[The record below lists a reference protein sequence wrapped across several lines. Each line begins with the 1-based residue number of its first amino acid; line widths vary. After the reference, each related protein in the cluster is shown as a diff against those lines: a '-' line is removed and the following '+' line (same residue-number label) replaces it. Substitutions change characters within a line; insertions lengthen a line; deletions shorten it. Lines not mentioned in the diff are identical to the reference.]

1 MIVSAQRVAESW
13 IVSSSDV
20 IPLRLEGRSGAVNV
34 LVLTSEP
41 ISAAQLRDALGGPEP
56 AQDAQVMVVAP
67 ALHEHRLQFWLSDA
81 DAAIAQANDVRRET
95 VENLGQSGVSASGDT
110 GESDP
115 LKAIDDAL
123 KSFAADRIVL
133 FTHPAGERLY
143 REEVD
148 IEELTRRYGLPV
160 DQASVTA

>member
-1 MIVSAQRVAESW
+1 M
-13 IVSSSDV
+13 
-20 IPLRLEGRSGAVNV
+20 NV

-41 ISAAQLRDALGGPEP
+41 ISAAQLREALGGALDP

-67 ALHEHRLQFWLSDA
+67 ALHEHRLEFWLSDA
-81 DAAIAQANDVRRET
+81 DDAIAQADEVRRET
-95 VENLGQSGVSASGDT
+95 VANLGGSGVSASGDT

-115 LKAIDDAL
+115 LEAIDDAL

-133 FTHPAGERLY
+133 FAHPAGKQLY

-148 IEELTRRYGLPV
+148 VEELTRRYGLPV
-160 DQASVTA
+160 DQATVSA